1 MRHSIR
7 KKLVLILVAMVS
19 GTLMFCILLNSLFLE
34 SYYYTQ
40 KENVLNQVYDQFASV
55 EDVKSYFDESKN
67 LKSLNKLCENNNITL
82 TIFDYSGTVIYSNGR
97 SLVNLFMNRLLQGQ
111 IDLSESRDVKLYN
124 DESTGLGYLEMYGRV
139 CNEAYFIMRVPIESI
154 RQNVMI
160 SNRFFIYITSLTLL
174 LSTAIMWIVSKQFTK
189 PIKKLVGI
197 SERMCELDF
206 QVKYD
211 GNSDDEIDTLGRSM
225 NKLSETLETTIAD
238 LKKANNELQKDIDQ
252 KVEVDNMRKD
262 FISNVSHELKT
273 PIALI
278 QGYAEGL
285 KEEINDDP
293 ESREFYCDVIIDE
306 ANKMNRLV
314 RNLLALNQLEFGN
327 TTVEMT
333 RFNIVSLIDGVLN
346 KSKIVIE
353 QKQAHI
359 FFDNSQEFYVWADEF
374 MIEQVV
380 TNYINNALNHLDGE
394 RNIQIDLVKN
404 ENNIRVSVFN
414 NGKNIPE
421 EDLDKLWIKFYK
433 VDKARTREYGGNGIG
448 LSIVKAIMDQHHK
461 KYGVS
466 NEKDGVVFWFE
477 VESAQNKREADNE
490 EVPEKEK
497 KKRKGIKKDEHRKGE
512 E

>member
-34 SYYYTQ
+34 SYYYSQ
-40 KENVLNQVYDQFASV
+40 KENVLNQVYTQFANV
-55 EDVKSYFDESKN
+55 EDVKNYFDESKN
-67 LKSLNKLCENNNITL
+67 LVSLNKLCENNNITL

-97 SLVNLFMNRLLQGQ
+97 SLVNLFMNRLLQGE
-111 IDLSESRDVKLYN
+111 IDLSEDREVKFYN
-124 DESTGLGYLEMYGRV
+124 DQNTGLGYLEMYGRIN
-139 CNEAYFIMRVPIESI
+139 NEAYFIMRVPLESI
-154 RQNVMI
+154 RQNVLI
-160 SNRFFIYITSLTLL
+160 SNRFFIYITSITLV
-174 LSTAIMWIVSKQFTK
+174 LSTVIMWIISRQFTK
-189 PIKKLVGI
+189 PIKKLVRI

-211 GNSDDEIDTLGRSM
+211 GNTDDEIDALGRSM

-285 KEEINDDP
+285 KEGINDDL

-306 ANKMNRLV
+306 SNKMNRLV

-327 TTVEMT
+327 TTVDMT
-333 RFNIVSLIDGVLN
+333 RFDIVSLIDGVLN
-346 KSKIVIE
+346 KSQIVIE

-394 RNIQIDLVKN
+394 HNIRIDLVSN
-404 ENNIRVSVFN
+404 GDNIRVSVFN

-461 KYGVS
+461 SYGVS

-477 VESAQNKREADNE
+477 VESAHNKKE
-490 EVPEKEK
+490 PEISNQDEK
-497 KKRKGIKKDEHRKGE
+497 KKRKGIKKDEHRK
-512 E
+512 